1 MARRKKH
8 HAKRKVHHRRRHSM
22 SGVKGG
28 IMSAVT
34 VIAGAVAAQA
44 LGKFVDKMLPATT
57 SAGTKT
63 LIDGA
68 APIALGLILPKVI
81 KSDLGKNLGTG
92 MIAVGGLKLAQSAL
106 PTLAGI
112 GAMDFYANKPVA
124 KIAGYQ
130 TAQGNYMAGYST
142 GSGNYIAGI
151 AALEQ
156 MEKK

>member
-8 HAKRKVHHRRRHSM
+8 HAKRKVSRRRHSM

-57 SAGTKT
+57 AAGTKT

-106 PTLAGI
+106 PALAGI
-112 GAMDFYANKPVA
+112 GKIDFYANKPVA

-130 TAQGNYMAGYST
+130 TPAGNYMAGYST
-142 GSGNYIAGI
+142 AGGNYLAGI
-151 AALEQ
+151 AAMAE
-156 MEKK
+156 MEKC

>member
-8 HAKRKVHHRRRHSM
+8 HAKRKVSHRRRHSM

-106 PTLAGI
+106 PTLSGI

-130 TAQGNYMAGYST
+130 TATGNYMAGYAT

>member
-8 HAKRKVHHRRRHSM
+8 HAKRKVSRRRHSM

-130 TAQGNYMAGYST
+130 TATGNYMAGYAT